1 VVISEGWQAEYVEL
15 FQQVDDVLG
24 DEAKAQLAAEV
35 IFLTHNERLHE
46 VNLRWHPKAEEL
58 LWRPELQEAKV
69 SQGGGD
75 NVRYRTGLKGRLVEE
90 FLQLLARHL
99 PYCRVRYAF

>member
-1 VVISEGWQAEYVEL
+1 M
-15 FQQVDDVLG
+15 LG

-35 IFLTHNERLHE
+35 IFLTHNARLHE

-90 FLQLLARHL
+90 FLQLLARRL